1 MCVKEN
7 PLKNLSPFPVLI
19 TGILILMKW
28 KNVKR
33 EDSSVTFMSKGDFI
47 VRFNQWDTNQ
57 EVYLPYQNNKEKFY
71 FDNFESLL
79 AFKEQVDNALKLIRE
94 K

>member
-1 MCVKEN
+1 
-7 PLKNLSPFPVLI
+7 
-19 TGILILMKW
+19 
-28 KNVKR
+28 
-33 EDSSVTFMSKGDFI
+33 
-47 VRFNQWDTNQ
+47 
-57 EVYLPYQNNKEKFY
+57 LPYQNNKEKFY